1 MIIEVKMIE
10 IKEAQGGERN
20 INNPE
25 AWKEICEEIEG
36 RKGIWQ
42 FETNEKKL
50 IKDYF
55 VGDFDIHDWLDD
67 EAKDAEVILTIHV
80 DEEHKAAEYALGTW
94 GDDLDYGIENR
105 EYQEDDYE
113 GVIEWLNKIAQEE
126 EE

>member
-1 MIIEVKMIE
+1 MIE
-10 IKEAQGGERN
+10 KIEAQGGERN

-25 AWKEICEEIEG
+25 AWKEICDKIGE
-36 RKGIWQ
+36 GIWQ
-42 FETNEKKL
+42 FETDEKEL
-50 IKDYF
+50 IKDYL
-55 VGDFDIHDWLDD
+55 VGDFDIHDWLDN

-113 GVIEWLNKIAQEE
+113 GEIEWLNKIAQEE
-126 EE
+126 E

>member
-1 MIIEVKMIE
+1 MIGIE
-10 IKEAQGGERN
+10 EAQGGERN

-25 AWKEICEEIEG
+25 AWKEICDKIGE
-36 RKGIWQ
+36 GIWQ
-42 FETNEKKL
+42 FETDEKEL
-50 IKDYF
+50 IKDYL
-55 VGDFDIHDWLDD
+55 VGDFDIHDWLDN

>member
-1 MIIEVKMIE
+1 MIIEEKMTKVE
-10 IKEAQGGERN
+10 KAQGGERN
-20 INNPE
+20 TNNPE

-36 RKGIWQ
+36 RKGIWE

-50 IKDYF
+50 IKDYL
-55 VGDFDIHDWLDD
+55 VGDFDVHEWLDN

-80 DEEHKAAEYALGTW
+80 DEENKAAEYALGTW

-105 EYQEDDYE
+105 VYQEDDYE

-126 EE
+126 GE